1 MGTFLNKPE
10 YKTYD
15 TLQDI
20 INDLSEVLL
29 PPERVSIPQAAEKYR
44 RVYNPPAYVGPWSN
58 STVPYLIEPME
69 MLESRDH
76 SAVCVVAPAQS
87 AKTDLI
93 LNWIAYNVKCD
104 PSDMMVIEK
113 ARTEAQAFS
122 KMKLDRLLRH
132 SPEIGQQLISRR
144 TADNTFDKAFKSG
157 TYVMVNW
164 PTENALS
171 GKSLRRVAL
180 TDYDRMPED
189 IGGEGSAFDLAR
201 RRTNSY
207 KRLGMTYV
215 ESSPSFDILNPRWR
229 PETPHQAPPTEGI
242 LGIYNRGDRR
252 RRYWQC
258 PHCREWFEP
267 HWNTLQWPQSD
278 DPMECAEQAYMAC
291 PHCFQQNGAIIT
303 QDMREEIDNAGV
315 WLRDGEQIDRD
326 GNRSGKGRRS
336 DIASYWVMGPNTAF
350 GQWKTIVLNYLLAM
364 QEYES
369 TGNDRP
375 LKTTINTD
383 QGLPYT
389 PPHIS
394 EVRAPEDLMERAQD
408 LGERVVPTNVRCL
421 LAGIDVQKNRF
432 VVQVHGVVPATNGFD
447 LMVLDRF
454 DIRKS
459 ERYDPDGERFWV
471 NPGAYPEDW
480 DVITEK
486 VLDKTYVTDEA
497 EPRQMSI
504 RAVFCDSGGRA
515 GVTTNSYEYYRR
527 LKKSGYGG
535 RFWLVKGDGMKTAPR
550 VRKTFPDSG
559 RKDRKAGA
567 RGEIPVL
574 MLNTDL
580 LKDWLDKALDR
591 KEPGGGYIAF
601 PDWLDLDFYKELCAE
616 VKNPKTGKWENE
628 KRLRNESTDLINY
641 CYAGCIY
648 LRMEK
653 MNWDNPPNWA
663 GEWDE
668 NPLVSA
674 LDADN
679 PVTPEASVDSSLEA
693 LQKLAGQLG

>member
-1 MGTFLNKPE
+1 MASFKNESSIKK
-10 YKTYD
+10 YRC
-15 TLQDI
+15 LQEI

-29 PPERVSIPQAAEKYR
+29 PPERISIADAAAKYR

-58 STVPYLIEPME
+58 ETVPYLREPMDL
-69 MLESRDH
+69 LESREH

-87 AKTDLI
+87 AKTELI
-93 LNWIAYNVKCD
+93 LNWIAYNVRCD
-104 PSDMMVIEK
+104 PSDLMVVEK

-122 KMKLDRLLRH
+122 KMKVDRLLRH
-132 SPEIGQQLISRR
+132 SPEIGQHLISRR
-144 TADNTFDKAFKSG
+144 TADNTFDKQFKSG
-157 TYVMVNW
+157 TYLMINW

-180 TDYDRMPED
+180 TDYDRMPQD
-189 IGGEGSAFDLAR
+189 IGGEGSPFDLAR

-215 ESSPSFDILNPRWR
+215 ESSPSFDVINPRWR
-229 PETPHQAPPTEGI
+229 PETPHEAPPTEGV

-258 PHCREWFEP
+258 PHCRNWFEP
-267 HWNTLQWPQSD
+267 HFNTLQWPQSA
-278 DPMECAEQAYMAC
+278 DPMECAEQAFMAC
-291 PHCFQQNGAIIT
+291 PHCFQSNGAVIT

-315 WLRDGEQIDRD
+315 WLRDGEKIDQD
-326 GNRSGKGRRS
+326 GKRSGTGRRS
-336 DIASYWVMGPNTAF
+336 DIASFWVMGPNTAF
-350 GQWKTIVLNYLLAM
+350 GQWKTLVLNYLLAM

-389 PPHIS
+389 PPHIAES
-394 EVRAPEDLMERAQD
+394 RAPEDIMARAVD
-408 LGERVVPTNVRCL
+408 IGDRVVPTKVRFL
-421 LAGIDVQKNRF
+421 MAGIDVQKNRF

-447 LMVLDRF
+447 LVVIDRF

-459 ERYDPDGERFWV
+459 ERYDQDGERYWV

-480 DVITEK
+480 DRITEK
-486 VLDKTYVTDEA
+486 VLDKTYPTDEP

-515 GVTTNSYEYYRR
+515 GVTTNAYDYYRK
-527 LKKSGYGG
+527 LKAEGYGG

-591 KEPGGGYIAF
+591 TEPGGGYIEF
-601 PDWLDLDFYKELCAE
+601 PDHLDLSFYKELCAE
-616 VKNPKTGKWENE
+616 IKNPQNGKWENP
-628 KRLRNESTDLINY
+628 KKLRNESTDLINY
-641 CYAGCIY
+641 CYAGCIFF
-648 LRMEK
+648 RVEK
-653 MNWDNPPNWA
+653 LNWDDPPSWA
-663 GEWDE
+663 DEWDR
-668 NPLVSA
+668 NPLVTSA
-674 LDADN
+674 GEDN
-679 PVTPEASVDSSLEA
+679 PVKPVQQAGNDVDKLRQLAS
-693 LQKLAGQLG
+693 QLG